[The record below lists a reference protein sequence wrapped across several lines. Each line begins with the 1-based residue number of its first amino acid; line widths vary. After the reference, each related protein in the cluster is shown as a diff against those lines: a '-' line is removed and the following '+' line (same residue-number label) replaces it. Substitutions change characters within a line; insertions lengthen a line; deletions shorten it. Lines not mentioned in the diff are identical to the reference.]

1 MGLPG
6 TAARTMALI
15 RHEVVVTRGTALC
28 LSFGILL
35 AVACG
40 DSVPGTGGTG
50 GAAGSGGS
58 AGSPD
63 PCGEDNESIDLACQ
77 ALSESECELSEECE
91 PVHGSLWQPG
101 MDAADCLAQPREF
114 VSCGG
119 CLRGYHAPSC
129 TYHPSNPEACYCMPA
144 AILLTGWEDV
154 FECQVPEGICGT

>member
-1 MGLPG
+1 
-6 TAARTMALI
+6 MALI
-15 RHEVVVTRGTALC
+15 RHEVVVTRGTVLC

-40 DSVPGTGGTG
+40 DSV
-50 GAAGSGGS
+50 
-58 AGSPD
+58 
-63 PCGEDNESIDLACQ
+63 
-77 ALSESECELSEECE
+77 
-91 PVHGSLWQPG
+91 PG

-119 CLRGYHAPSC
+119 CLRGYDAPSC
-129 TYHPSNPEACYCMPA
+129 TYHPSNPEACYCMPT